1 MNGSLL
7 LWLLFGTIVAG
18 MAQLAW
24 RGGRWFLTYLAQLAC
39 VAALA
44 AVAAI
49 FYERHPELA
58 YAAWAVFFV
67 VIILPALLSAQANRL
82 LLTGHAGR
90 AARRWKW
97 MSYLVWGKLGER
109 YRSYADLF
117 ADVYTAPME
126 VLEERFNRL
135 MLQSQPAAVKG
146 TLLSFRFLVYSLRGE
161 WQRAV
166 NFFESVGKWAG
177 EGSIGPRLQVARAY
191 AELGNLPE
199 ALGQLHHVLAEPQSF
214 RYRDAIFLAKA
225 PIYALS
231 GDADRLRLL
240 FKDHRDVTQR
250 LPKQYVPYWLGRC
263 RMARGEREQ
272 AALDFHEAL
281 SFVPPH
287 HTRWREAIQKKL
299 AKLESASELS
309 HAPFAATES
318 YARAVAQLDQ
328 TRASNRDIRALLALT
343 QPAAATATVVALMI
357 AVHLVVLFVF
367 QVQTERQMN
376 EFFKLYG
383 NVPVESREDGEWWRV
398 ASAIFLHAGWMHLLL
413 NSATILAFGS
423 PIERLWGKARVLTI
437 FFVAALA
444 GNLLSVFF
452 SSRPATPSV
461 GASGGAFGVLAAYWL
476 ALILVRL
483 PKHRKFKRRLVI
495 LLSAVIV
502 VDIGVGLLT
511 ETNTVA
517 EFIGARIDN
526 WAHLGGFASGLIL
539 SFFLRPRTQEAQPA
553 AQPSGA
559 KNSV

>member
-1 MNGSLL
+1 MNGALL
-7 LWLLFGTIVAG
+7 LWLLVATIVAG

-49 FYERHPELA
+49 FYERHPEIA
-58 YAAWAVFFV
+58 IAAWTVFFI

-126 VLEERFNRL
+126 TLEERFNRL

-177 EGSIGPRLQVARAY
+177 EGAIGPRLQVARAY

-214 RYRDAIFLAKA
+214 RYREAIFLAKA
-225 PIYALS
+225 PIYALA
-231 GDADRLRLL
+231 GDADRLRAL
-240 FKDHRDVTQR
+240 FKEHRDVTRR
-250 LPKQYVPYWLGRC
+250 LPKQYVPYWMGRC
-263 RMARGEREQ
+263 RTARGEREQ

-281 SFVPPH
+281 SLVPLP

-299 AKLESASELS
+299 DKLESTRELS

-343 QPAAATATVVALMI
+343 QPAAATAVLVALMI
-357 AVHLVVLFVF
+357 ATHLVMLFVF
-367 QVQTERQMN
+367 QAQTERQMN
-376 EFFKLYG
+376 DFFKRYG
-383 NVPVESREDGEWWRV
+383 NVPLESREDGEWWRV

-437 FFVAALA
+437 FFAAALA

-461 GASGGAFGVLAAYWL
+461 GASGGAFGVLAAYWF

-483 PKHRKFKRRLVI
+483 PKHRKFKRRLVL

-502 VDIGVGLLT
+502 LDLGVGLLT

-526 WAHLGGFASGLIL
+526 WAHLGGFLSGLVL
-539 SFFLRPRTQEAQPA
+539 AFFLRLRTPESQPA
-553 AQPSGA
+553 TQTNGA
-559 KNSV
+559 KISA